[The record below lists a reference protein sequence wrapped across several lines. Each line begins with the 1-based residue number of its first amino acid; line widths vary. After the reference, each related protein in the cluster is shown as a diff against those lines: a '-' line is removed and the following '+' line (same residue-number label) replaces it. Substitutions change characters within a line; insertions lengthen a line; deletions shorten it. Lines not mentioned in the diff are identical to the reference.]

1 MKINH
6 CKFALHVYLCL
17 CHTTTY
23 IFLLCKKLDILK
35 ILKAILNWIKTRIV
49 VIIEAWT
56 GWLGRRAAEL
66 SLLLPLF
73 PSHRNPNK
81 IDVHILQ

>member
-6 CKFALHVYLCL
+6 CKFALHVYLRL

-35 ILKAILNWIKTRIV
+35 ILRVTLNCIITKIV
-49 VIIEAWT
+49 VIFETWT

-66 SLLLPLF
+66 SLLLSLY
-73 PSHRNPNK
+73 PSHPNPNK